1 MVSSPA
7 GHLGRSLSLYLTFA
21 KMRDGEESANRNE
34 KPFYI
39 QET

>member
-1 MVSSPA
+1 MSSPA
-7 GHLGRSLSLYLTFA
+7 GHLVQSLSLYLTFT
-21 KMRDGEESANRNE
+21 KMRDREEYAKRNE